1 MAPNSKGKVAVDH
14 VKAFNVAVTEYKAK
28 TCEKGLAEIDRILA
42 VLTKISDPAVFSPS
56 NPEAFSLLLNCQYL
70 LSYLD
75 HKSNT
80 VWAVVGLLTT
90 LCKEDPAVTK
100 LLLKRLELLPICARL
115 LHSLPSTTQA
125 RTLKLLQLLKLVV
138 DGVVIKRREAFLTSL
153 LADLSSFL
161 STPDLSS
168 LSLFVLCNLC
178 RDNYISTKHLL
189 ETLSP
194 PDINALVT
202 TPNSTH
208 TDQLVAEILCYYM
221 SKVELSSHPPDTS
234 KVNSYLSK
242 LIDVFCSSYVAD
254 DEPMMSLIN
263 SFLSSLSSDP
273 EYRSILCQQD
283 CLPSMQQ
290 LLVMAE
296 FSEGFSQSTASMFFT
311 FLTTLTTSYHTD
323 EVQLFDMVL
332 KAVLLRLDV
341 KPYNKVTS
349 ALTLMKTLVQNMD
362 FNSMPD
368 AIARNLKFQVDQ
380 VLPSLMTSFLDSK
393 SGSKSRT
400 KVEATTHIG
409 MDKEALASCIECLE
423 LLLVLAMVPQTG
435 WQKAVGETVKAN
447 KMVTGFRAYVDILK
461 DVADRARLTTVF
473 ITLAAVL
480 GEVDSTWSK
489 VVVELMGDK
498 DRIQLVAEI
507 LKQDNMDGNLMKKAL
522 EILKK
527 TDSPET
533 MFRVTQEEEETVI
546 GKVEDQ
552 AVVPE
557 QLSRI
562 DSLMD
567 SISDAMGK
575 LEVENVVGEVM
586 QLATVRRGQE
596 KQQLAYMSEALA
608 AADKRISSQN
618 TALVEREEQVLNLE
632 RLVTNLVIR
641 LGASKEELGDIR
653 AQHGDL
659 SREADSTRDKLGRE
673 LVEAKEKLDELQGE
687 KVVLTEKYGKY
698 KEQVVRLTEDL
709 KQYKENQEQLELK
722 LKQEMK
728 GREEVT
734 VTLSKREERLKK
746 KEKQLDEEMTSREKA
761 EKECDD
767 LRKQCAS
774 LETLSKRQEQAL
786 NKKEKLLQESQEEVK
801 EMRRVQDA
809 IFNLSKTRGASAAC

>member
-618 TALVEREEQVLNLE
+618 TALVEREEQVMNLE

-641 LGASKEELGDIR
+641 LGASKEELVDIR

>member
-533 MFRVTQEEEETVI
+533 IFRVTQEEEETVI

>member
-90 LCKEDPAVTK
+90 LCTQDPAVTK

-153 LADLSSFL
+153 LSDLSSFL

-221 SKVELSSHPPDTS
+221 SKVELSSHPPDTA

-242 LIDVFCSSYVAD
+242 VIDVFCSSYVAD

-283 CLPSMQQ
+283 CLPAMQQ

-368 AIARNLKFQVDQ
+368 AMARNLKFQVDQ

-400 KVEATTHIG
+400 KVEPVTNIG
-409 MDKEALASCIECLE
+409 MDKESLASCIECLE
-423 LLLVLAMVPQTG
+423 LLLVVAMVPQTG

-447 KMVTGFRAYVDILK
+447 KMVTGFRAYIDMLK
-461 DVADRARLTTVF
+461 DLADRAKLTTVF
-473 ITLAAVL
+473 ITVAAVL
-480 GEVDSTWSK
+480 GEVDSNWNK

-596 KQQLAYMSEALA
+596 KQQLAYMKEALA

-618 TALVEREEQVLNLE
+618 TALVEREEQVMNLD
-632 RLVTNLVIR
+632 RIVTNLVIR
-641 LGASKEELGDIR
+641 LGATKEELGDIR

>member
-423 LLLVLAMVPQTG
+423 LLLVVAMVPQTG

-447 KMVTGFRAYVDILK
+447 KMVTGFRAYIDILK

-473 ITLAAVL
+473 ITLASVL

-489 VVVELMGDK
+489 VVVELMGDR

>member
-393 SGSKSRT
+393 SGSKNRT

>member
-533 MFRVTQEEEETVI
+533 IFRVTQEEEETVI

-618 TALVEREEQVLNLE
+618 TALVEREEQVMNLE